1 MRCTTPPTNREQ
13 PVTDTHVCEECGTGW
28 TSESSADACCENDDL
43 TGYDP
48 SRHRLS
54 YRLSYD

>member
-1 MRCTTPPTNREQ
+1 MPDDNTYI
-13 PVTDTHVCEECGTGW
+13 CEECSLGW
-28 TSESSADACCENDDL
+28 NSESAADACCVDDDL

>member
-1 MRCTTPPTNREQ
+1 MTGYTCP
-13 PVTDTHVCEECGTGW
+13 ECGTPW
-28 TSESSADACCENDDL
+28 SSQASADTCCTDDDL

>member
-1 MRCTTPPTNREQ
+1 MPEFPCPLC
-13 PVTDTHVCEECGTGW
+13 DTVW
-28 TSESSADACCENDDL
+28 NSETAADACCGDDDL